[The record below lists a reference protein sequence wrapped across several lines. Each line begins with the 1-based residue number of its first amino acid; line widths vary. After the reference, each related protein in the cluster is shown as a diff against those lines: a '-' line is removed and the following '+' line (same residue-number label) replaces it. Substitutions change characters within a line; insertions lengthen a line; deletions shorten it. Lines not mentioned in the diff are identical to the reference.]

1 MILLRRK
8 LMVDYNFNYGKDP
21 RKEGKYKTK
30 SMAIAEMMEK
40 IAVEFTTKE
49 DEKQEETNEK
59 D

>member
-1 MILLRRK
+1 
-8 LMVDYNFNYGKDP
+8 MVDYNFNYGKDP